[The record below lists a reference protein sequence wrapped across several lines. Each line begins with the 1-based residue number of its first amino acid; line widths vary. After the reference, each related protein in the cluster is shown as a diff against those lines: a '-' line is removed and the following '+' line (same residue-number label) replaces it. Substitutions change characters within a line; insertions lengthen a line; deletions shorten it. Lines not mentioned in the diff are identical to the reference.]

1 MRNKNTLF
9 IGKVLHR
16 FTSLASTND
25 YAAQILLSQ
34 SVNEGT
40 VILAEHQT
48 AGRGQMGNSW
58 EVAAGQNLTLSVILH
73 PRFLPARHQF
83 DLNQAVALA
92 VRDTIAGH
100 TGKKVMIK
108 WPNDLLLEERKT
120 CGILIQNT
128 LSGADLQLSI
138 IGIGINVNQQEFAP
152 ELTRA
157 TSMALATDLTYDLE
171 VIMWDLFRHL
181 ESRYLQLKRGDIPQI
196 RHDYLAYLFRRGA
209 THPFAYADGKKFFG
223 KISGIDTAGRLMVE
237 SEKGIETFGIKE
249 IEYIYQ

>member
-1 MRNKNTLF
+1 
-9 IGKVLHR
+9 
-16 FTSLASTND
+16 
-25 YAAQILLSQ
+25 
-34 SVNEGT
+34 
-40 VILAEHQT
+40 
-48 AGRGQMGNSW
+48 MGNTW

-100 TGKKVMIK
+100 TGKEVTIK

-152 ELTRA
+152 DLTRA
-157 TSMALATDLTYDLE
+157 TSMALATDLKYDLE
-171 VIMWDLFRHL
+171 VIMWDLFRNL
-181 ESRYLQLKRGDIPQI
+181 EGRYLQLKRGDTRQI
-196 RHDYLAYLFRRGA
+196 KEDYLEHLFRRGVV
-209 THPFAYADGKKFFG
+209 HPYAYADGERFFG
-223 KISGIDTAGRLMVE
+223 KITDVDASGRLMVE
-237 SEKGIETFGIKE
+237 SEKGVETFGIKE